1 MTAVKALRDEMA
13 AKGEPVLV
21 LEAGDAFQGSLFFTA
36 YSGQA
41 EAEMLNRVGLDAMV
55 YGNHEFDLGPEP
67 LAKFIETA
75 DFPVI
80 SGSVDV
86 SADNL
91 LAPLAL
97 DHLVLEVGGEKVA
110 ILGATTP
117 DTAEIST
124 PGPTVSFRAPVD
136 YLRGVVAALAG
147 RGRGQD
153 HPPQPPRHLRRRG
166 GGGGGARH
174 RPHRRRPQPHALLQ
188 HRRGRALQVSAHG
201 RRPRRPPRPHRAG
214 RRLLQVPRPRHPHL
228 RRRRASSPRPSGDT
242 SLLDAS
248 VTPDPDTLARIKELA
263 GPIEELKARVV
274 TEIPAGIDGSRETCR
289 AQECPMGDLVTDA
302 MVDRVKDQGVTIGL
316 TNGGGLRASIGAGTV
331 TMGDV
336 LAVLPF
342 QNTLSTFNIP
352 GSGIV
357 AALENGVSQVEEG
370 AGRFPQVSGLR
381 FSWDPKAPAMSR
393 IKSVE
398 VREGDAWVP
407 LDPAKVY
414 AVASNNF
421 MRAGG
426 DGYVSLRDEATNAYD
441 YGPGLEDVLADFMAE
456 HPDYAPGPE
465 PRITRRSSD
474 APASAAVQVAERVG
488 AAAARRR
495 PALAD
500 DGPAQPVGA
509 PRRNERPRP
518 PAASSRC
525 RTRSSACIGA
535 GTSTA
540 PGGRAIG
547 RGGAA
552 GQLTVPSVLGRQTTS
567 RRPAGAP
574 AASIAPSIAASPS
587 VQRTLPPP
595 GTCLAITPCETK
607 TPCD

>member
-1 MTAVKALRDEMA
+1 MPLRQTLAASAALTLLGGAAQAFTLQVAHFNDFHSRIESINAFDSTCSAEDETAGECFGGAARLVTAVKAARDEA
-13 AKGEPVLV
+13 AAAGEPILV

-41 EAEMLNRVGLDAMV
+41 EAEMLNRIGIDAMV

-80 SGSVDV
+80 SGSADV

-97 DHLVLEVGGEKVA
+97 DRLVLDVGGEKVA

-136 YLRGVVAALAG
+136 YLRGEVATLEAEGVDKIILLSHLGTFGDEAVAAAVPGIDLIVGGHSHTLYSNTAEDAPFRYPLMVEGIDGHAVPIVQAG
-147 RGRGQD
+147 AYSKYLGLVTLTFDDKGVVTE
-153 HPPQPPRHLRRRG
+153 
-166 GGGGGARH
+166 AT
-174 RPHRRRPQPHALLQ
+174 
-188 HRRGRALQVSAHG
+188 
-201 RRPRRPPRPHRAG
+201 
-214 RRLLQVPRPRHPHL
+214 
-228 RRRRASSPRPSGDT
+228 GDT
-242 SLLDAS
+242 KLLDAS
-248 VTPDPDTLARIKELA
+248 VTPDPDTLAAIDKLA

-274 TEIPAGIDGSRETCR
+274 AEIPAGLDGSRETCR
-289 AQECPMGDLVTDA
+289 AEECALGSIIADA

-316 TNGGGLRASIGAGTV
+316 QNGGGVRASIGAGTV

-342 QNTLSTFNIP
+342 QNTLSTFNLP
-352 GSGIV
+352 GSAIV

-398 VREGDAWVP
+398 VHEGDGWVP

-414 AVASNNF
+414 SVASNNF

-426 DGYVSLRDEATNAYD
+426 DGYASLRDEATNAYD
-441 YGPGLEDVLADFMAE
+441 YGPGLEDVLANFLAA
-456 HPDYAPGPE
+456 HPDYSTGAE
-465 PRITRRSSD
+465 PRITR
-474 APASAAVQVAERVG
+474 VE
-488 AAAARRR
+488 
-495 PALAD
+495 
-500 DGPAQPVGA
+500 
-509 PRRNERPRP
+509 
-518 PAASSRC
+518 
-525 RTRSSACIGA
+525 
-535 GTSTA
+535 
-540 PGGRAIG
+540 
-547 RGGAA
+547 
-552 GQLTVPSVLGRQTTS
+552 
-567 RRPAGAP
+567 
-574 AASIAPSIAASPS
+574 
-587 VQRTLPPP
+587 
-595 GTCLAITPCETK
+595 
-607 TPCD
+607 